1 MVEDM
6 PPRPRSTWRSF
17 LKGHASEIWAIDFV
31 TQVLWN
37 FEMRFIRF
45 AGTLRR
51 ECLDYFLFLSE
62 DHLRR
67 VVGEFA
73 RCYNEARPHQGIQA
87 IPAPSPSEGFP
98 VPDGTRVH
106 LVARP
111 VLGGLHHGYS
121 LAA

>member
-1 MVEDM
+1 M
-6 PPRPRSTWRSF
+6 PISYGAPNANAF
-17 LKGHASEIWAIDFV
+17 LE
-31 TQVLWN
+31 
-37 FEMRFIRF
+37 RF

-51 ECLDYFLFLSE
+51 ECVDHFLFFSE

-67 VVGEFA
+67 VVAEFV
-73 RCYNEARPHQGIQA
+73 RYYNEARPHQGIQA
-87 IPAPSPSEGFP
+87 IPAPSPSEGSP

-111 VLGGLHHGYS
+111 VLGGLHHDYR